1 LLLGGA
7 VDRAR
12 NIVIA
17 PRKDEERRWTSLD
30 ASTRIVLLGAA
41 LRRLLNIVVAAASSP
56 CSYNLARAPKIS
68 NWTNDFSVVS
78 ESLIPQPLN
87 LTQGKYPGLS
97 RRVCRYSVVFRE
109 AAWIVTS
116 SFSIDMWLLPRM
128 LPHRGQSSASAPT
141 LVSRRAASTLLL
153 LLVLLSRSP
162 PAVQSFGWSH
172 VVVQPLATASLSGAA
187 NGCPLISSDGVSHN
201 KNRIVGPLSASSTS
215 AAEHDVGIDQ
225 VDLTESGTN
234 VEEGGGPS
242 TTETLVFT
250 GDFAHLSDPIPK
262 SRRSELAAFLR
273 RDEAKH
279 LLLSV
284 GGKRPAT
291 RRELS
296 KELLDLWVESCSDDG
311 GYGDASLPD
320 PDVDEV
326 ISSESIV
333 NFPGLKMTSVI
344 YSGTKLR
351 TTGGDT
357 SDSLPSHE
365 FVMVAEQ
372 QRVEGPP
379 PMVWLYR
386 KLTGNDKSSER
397 GPKLSKGRARSR
409 VSIVE
414 TDDGTS
420 LALSFATELQIRVD
434 FPRFLVKALPTTKEK
449 MEEQGSAAVL
459 KTVSQDIKDAVAA
472 TREAFLNQL
481 ASAAS
486 TE

>member
-1 LLLGGA
+1 MRQA
-7 VDRAR
+7 SHCHSCAMTSWSPPPMP
-12 NIVIA
+12 
-17 PRKDEERRWTSLD
+17 PRRGKT
-30 ASTRIVLLGAA
+30 
-41 LRRLLNIVVAAASSP
+41 ASSSP
-56 CSYNLARAPKIS
+56 
-68 NWTNDFSVVS
+68 
-78 ESLIPQPLN
+78 PLV
-87 LTQGKYPGLS
+87 
-97 RRVCRYSVVFRE
+97 R
-109 AAWIVTS
+109 W
-116 SFSIDMWLLPRM
+116 
-128 LPHRGQSSASAPT
+128 
-141 LVSRRAASTLLL
+141 RAASVLLL
-153 LLVLLSRSP
+153 LLSICYP
-162 PAVQSFGWSH
+162 PAAESFGVSSN
-172 VVVQPLATASLSGAA
+172 VVVVVPPVGTAASAA
-187 NGCPLISSDGVSHN
+187 NSRPLHSGDSIRHN
-201 KNRIVGPLSASSTS
+201 KNRVVGPLLSASSSST
-215 AAEHDVGIDQ
+215 AEQEAVLDQ
-225 VDLTESGTN
+225 VDLTEGDGESS
-234 VEEGGGPS
+234 S

-250 GDFAHLSDPIPK
+250 GDFVHLSDPIPK

-273 RDEAKH
+273 RDEAKR

-296 KELLDLWVESCSDDG
+296 KELLDLWVESCSDDDGHG
-311 GYGDASLPD
+311 GYGEASLPD

-351 TTGGDT
+351 TTRGNGNNDN

-386 KLTGNDKSSER
+386 KLTGIDKSSEQ

-472 TREAFLNQL
+472 TRDAFLNQL